1 MAYPKFVLGA
11 SELQFSRGIQYPT
24 SAPRE
29 RLQVVDRTAGGTLQV
44 EDLGVFIRNRPLSFK
59 NLPKADYDAL
69 VVWFDTVCEGSL
81 NEFTYYDEDG
91 QSMQVVMISNPLDFK
106 QTSYQRYAGELLL
119 EVVG

>member
-1 MAYPKFVLGA
+1 MALPKFVLGA

-29 RLQVVDRTAGGTLQV
+29 RLQVVDRTAGGTLQR
-44 EDLGVFIRNRPLSFK
+44 EDLGVNIRTRPITFK

-69 VVWFDTVCEGSL
+69 VAWFDTVCEGSL
-81 NEFTYYDEDG
+81 YEFEYWDEDG
-91 QSMQVVMISNPLDFK
+91 QSMQVIMRTNPLDFK